1 MQISLAIWQKIV
13 IFKNPMIGAETW
25 NMFVNTSKGNCF
37 LYFSN
42 NVAKHVHAGWISR
55 NIEINETTT
64 HHPTPPHPTPLII
77 PITYNFLAFSHSAFW
92 YLFVMFMENFIVR
105 KTMNCK
111 LWYSCWGHLM
121 KFSYF
126 SDGVNVLKWRGVF
139 CLLGITIFLL
149 LLMLFTSIYI
159 KYKKIFESVLIGDT
173 ESTS

>member
-1 MQISLAIWQKIV
+1 MV
-13 IFKNPMIGAETW
+13 GAKTW

-37 LYFSN
+37 LYFSD

-64 HHPTPPHPTPLII
+64 PPPPTPLII
-77 PITYNFLAFSHSAFW
+77 PITYNFWAFSHSAFW